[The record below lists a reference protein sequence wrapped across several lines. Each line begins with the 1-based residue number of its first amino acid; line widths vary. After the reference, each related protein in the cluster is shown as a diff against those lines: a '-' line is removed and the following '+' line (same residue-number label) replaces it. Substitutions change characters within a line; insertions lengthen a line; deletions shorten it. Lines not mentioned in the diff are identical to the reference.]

1 MKIHYY
7 YDDIFHFAPAR
18 SDAAI
23 VWGRSG
29 LNVFDTTWRSFLRR
43 LGARLV
49 GGKVGAGRD
58 AEPMPWRSSPSRAL
72 AVEPALDRLR
82 FLYFLANESDGHGA
96 DDDLVSSSL
105 TKALDDLD
113 TKGDIR
119 SVAYTGVPPLPV
131 PDRMDRDAVLARV
144 QHMADVVRRWGA
156 LHPGSSIDEVALV
169 SNSENLRDW
178 MGASTIAL

>member
-1 MKIHYY
+1 MKIHYHH
-7 YDDIFHFAPAR
+7 DDIFHFAPAR

-29 LNVFDTTWRSFLRR
+29 LNVFDATWRSFLGR

-49 GGKVGAGRD
+49 GGAAVDAG
-58 AEPMPWRSSPSRAL
+58 PIPWRSSHSRAL

-82 FLYFLANESDGHGA
+82 FLYFIANESDGQGA

-105 TKALDDLD
+105 TKALDELD

-119 SVAYTGVPPLPV
+119 NVAYTGVPPDPV
-131 PDRMDRDAVLARV
+131 PGRMDRDGVLARV
-144 QHMADVVRRWGA
+144 QQMADVVRRWGA
-156 LHPGSSIDEVALV
+156 LHPGSSIEEVALV
-169 SNSENLRDW
+169 SNSANLRDW
-178 MGASTIAL
+178 IGVPTISL